1 MEQNKKIIPN
11 QLDTLVYFI
20 RRRPK
25 AGAKFGKTLLV
36 YDWQGM
42 AGHHKLSGIDLTLIF
57 FLNFP
62 LIQRHY
68 DDLEIRRMASMD
80 AMSG

>member
-1 MEQNKKIIPN
+1 
-11 QLDTLVYFI
+11 
-20 RRRPK
+20 
-25 AGAKFGKTLLV
+25 
-36 YDWQGM
+36 M
-42 AGHHKLSGIDLTLIF
+42 AGDYKLYGIDLTLIF

-62 LIQRHY
+62 LSQRHY